1 MTLRRGVELVDAVM
15 KHRRDAGESFEGLPA
30 DELKNTKLGTQPL
43 SPALERWLAADA
55 EYFSLS
61 EPMTLRELL
70 VQEFGEDWAEA
81 FEPLPSELKAPV
93 VLLEGWGS
101 DSRRF
106 IYLGPR
112 DSMGEPCVMTVDMD
126 DMPFF
131 CINGPLDVWLAQQ
144 AGLLEDEQV
153 YGHVPVEYE
162 PARHEHARLHFDGYI
177 CWGDG
182 MRSRTLDL
190 EEGDLEGDDEA

>member
-15 KHRRDAGESFEGLPA
+15 KHRRDAGESFEGLPP
-30 DELKNTKLGTQPL
+30 DELKQTKLGTQPL

-70 VQEFGEDWAEA
+70 VQEFGDDWAEA
-81 FEPLPSELKAPV
+81 FEPLPSQLKAPV

-106 IYLGPR
+106 LYLGPR
-112 DSMGEPCVMTVDMD
+112 DAAGEPCIMTVDMD

-131 CINGPLDVWLAQQ
+131 CVNGPVDVWLAQH
-144 AGLLEDEQV
+144 AGFLEAEKV
-153 YGHVPVEYE
+153 YGHVPKEY
-162 PARHEHARLHFDGYI
+162 AATKKEHGRLNFNGHVVWEF
-177 CWGDG
+177 
-182 MRSRTLDL
+182 M
-190 EEGDLEGDDEA
+190 AFA